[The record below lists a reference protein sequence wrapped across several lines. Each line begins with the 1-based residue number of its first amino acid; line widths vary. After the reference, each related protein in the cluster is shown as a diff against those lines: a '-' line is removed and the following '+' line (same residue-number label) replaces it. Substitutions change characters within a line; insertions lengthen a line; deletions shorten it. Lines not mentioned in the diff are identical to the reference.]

1 MSNIDWMNEA
11 RKQAS
16 AAGMLKIYIA
26 EQIAWSKAEIE
37 KTKQQIND
45 SNCDVSAAMLVG
57 RLIAHGH
64 HLEKMEGWLNEI
76 EKKERT

>member
-26 EQIAWSKAEIE
+26 EQIAWSKEEID
-37 KTKQQIND
+37 KIKQQIKD
-45 SNCDVSAAMLVG
+45 ENCHISASILVG
-57 RLIAHGH
+57 RLIAHGRY
-64 HLEKMEGWLNEI
+64 LEKMEGWLNEI